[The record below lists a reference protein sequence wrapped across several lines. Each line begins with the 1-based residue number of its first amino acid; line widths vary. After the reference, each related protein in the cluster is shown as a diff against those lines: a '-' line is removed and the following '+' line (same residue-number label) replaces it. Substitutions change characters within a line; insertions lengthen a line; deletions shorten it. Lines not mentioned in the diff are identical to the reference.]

1 MKPHIKTYLKFFNY
15 GEQDFIPSEHSPSK
29 RAADVHHIIPKSQGG
44 TDNIENL
51 IALTRNEHKAAHHEL
66 KDFDFTEG
74 DLIVVHRMFVSAKRP
89 DYKFDKEKMKK

>member
-1 MKPHIKTYLKFFNY
+1 MKAHTKNYIKFFGY
-15 GEQDFIPSEHSPSK
+15 GDQDFIPSEHSGG

-74 DLIVVHRMFVSAKRP
+74 DLIVIHRYFIAAKRP
-89 DYKFDKEKMKK
+89 DYKFELKNMKK